1 MSRPLKSQR
10 TSASAAEYLTTR
22 KKSSAMAVAAAG
34 SGTMD
39 RSNNIND
46 DYDSMHP
53 LPEPPAPVHRG
64 FQQEPGHGQGQ
75 EQKQEHDE
83 PMSPQFASSTSRINN
98 STSTQD
104 EDLSEIPPPLPSK
117 KTFYI
122 AHSSSNGDKE
132 GKYSYNYT
140 PPTSS
145 PTFLE
150 NFMSRHPK
158 ISRHRRRF
166 AALLFTI
173 VFLLLLLIT
182 LLAVLLTRKHDGFT
196 GGGGIGGGG
205 IGGGSGGSGDGYGQP
220 GNEWGDGATATIE
233 ELRKHN
239 AGISPPP
246 INHSNEPGWT
256 NTGKGEGTFYGK

>member
-1 MSRPLKSQR
+1 
-10 TSASAAEYLTTR
+10 
-22 KKSSAMAVAAAG
+22 
-34 SGTMD
+34 MD
-39 RSNNIND
+39 GSNNINE
-46 DYDSMHP
+46 DYDSTHP
-53 LPEPPAPVHRG
+53 LPALPAPVHHG
-64 FQQEPGHGQGQ
+64 FQQGPGHGQKQ
-75 EQKQEHDE
+75 EQEQEQEQEPDE
-83 PMSPQFASSTSRINN
+83 PMSLQFASSTSRINN
-98 STSTQD
+98 NSNSTSKQD
-104 EDLSEIPPPLPSK
+104 EDLSDIPPPLPSK

-122 AHSSSNGDKE
+122 THPSSNSDKE
-132 GKYSYNYT
+132 KKYSYNYT

-182 LLAVLLTRKHDGFT
+182 LLAVLLTRKNDGFT
-196 GGGGIGGGG
+196 GDGG
-205 IGGGSGGSGDGYGQP
+205 IGGGSGGAGDGYGQP
-220 GNEWGDGATATIE
+220 GNEWGEGATATIE

-246 INHSNEPGWT
+246 INRSNEPGWT
-256 NTGKGEGTFYGK
+256 NTGKGEGTFYGKWVYGVEVCKVRMVVRRVVGNVGLSSYCTMVSK